1 MTDFSEQSTEAPE
14 SYLSENYLS
23 ENYIGANHVDEKS
36 DAKLVSKSAY
46 ESCVLAESTK
56 LHVLIVQT

>member
-1 MTDFSEQSTEAPE
+1 MTDFSEQRTESPE
-14 SYLSENYLS
+14 SYLS
-23 ENYIGANHVDEKS
+23 ENYIGANHVDEKY

-56 LHVLIVQT
+56 LHVLILQT